1 MCTRIS
7 LLLDFSFPQ
16 AYQIP
21 RKEVENF
28 QGNCLTAINGNNSKN
43 KSLKIHSYCQD
54 RWKS

>member
-21 RKEVENF
+21 RKKVENF

-43 KSLKIHSYCQD
+43 KILKIHSYCQD
-54 RWKS
+54 KWKS